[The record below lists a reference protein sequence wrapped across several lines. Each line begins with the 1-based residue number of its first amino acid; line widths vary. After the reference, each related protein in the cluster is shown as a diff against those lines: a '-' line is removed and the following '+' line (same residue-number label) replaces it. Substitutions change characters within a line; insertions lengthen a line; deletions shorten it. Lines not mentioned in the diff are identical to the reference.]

1 MKDYT
6 KGKTPEMLEPFFPN
20 EIFRHII
27 VSCFI
32 IIVELITVILIPLP
46 VKLINKPDHIPWF
59 LLPIYNLDKLIQN
72 KTLFISLLVLCAL
85 LFISW
90 PFLVSGKKYNLSS
103 PNKEQVSNNIHVG
116 YTKER
121 NNLWQRPIPFMI
133 VIIVIIS
140 VITLCFINT

>member
-27 VSCFI
+27 VSCFL
-32 IIVELITVILIPLP
+32 IIVELIAVILIPLP

-90 PFLVSGKKYNLSS
+90 PFLVSGKKYNLLS
-103 PNKEQVSNNIHVG
+103 PNKE
-116 YTKER
+116 R
-121 NNLWQRPIPFMI
+121 PNLWQRPIPFMI

>member
-1 MKDYT
+1 MKGVFQMKDYT

-20 EIFRHII
+20 EVFRHII
-27 VSCFI
+27 VSCFL
-32 IIVELITVILIPLP
+32 IIVELIAVILIPLP

-90 PFLVSGKKYNLSS
+90 PFLVSGKKYNLLS
-103 PNKEQVSNNIHVG
+103 PNKE
-116 YTKER
+116 R
-121 NNLWQRPIPFMI
+121 PNLWQRPIPFMI